1 MAEWLADHRSLA
13 QTGIVLSSQAAIRE
27 RAGLARMAAGEKTAL
42 TVQRRWHS
50 ALAAAPRSC
59 AQSFPRSIATEEPN
73 RLGET
78 GSHHR
83 AFLCFPSSR
92 SRYFVFQYG
101 RHYGGTP
108 KVRGQPVRVVSDM
121 TVLPVESIR
130 KIVPIGITGS
140 RIADHTD

>member
-1 MAEWLADHRSLA
+1 
-13 QTGIVLSSQAAIRE
+13 
-27 RAGLARMAAGEKTAL
+27 MAAGEKTAL

-50 ALAAAPRSC
+50 ALAKLATAPRWC
-59 AQSFPRSIATEEPN
+59 AQSCHRSIATEEPN

-92 SRYFVFQYG
+92 SRYFIFQYG

-108 KVRGQPVRVVSDM
+108 KVRGQPVPVVSDM

-130 KIVPIGITGS
+130 KTLPIGVTGP